1 MAGNSKTVSIPA
13 AAAALTEAWK
23 PQDLAAVN
31 DSVLRLA
38 RLDGE
43 FPWHQHDEDELFL
56 CWQGAFRVEMQ
67 GRDPAE
73 LSAGDLDRRAAR
85 REPPARRRRSRL
97 RSHGRTPRDAAV
109 RKLAL
114 HAKRTGGPA

>member
-1 MAGNSKTVSIPA
+1 VATDAKIISIQD
-13 AAAALTEAWK
+13 AAAALTDAWK

-67 GRDPAE
+67 GRDAAE
-73 LSAGDLDRRAAR
+73 LSAGDLIVVPRGVNHRPVADT
-85 REPPARRRRSRL
+85 PAY
-97 RSHGRTPRDAAV
+97 
-109 RKLAL
+109 AL
-114 HAKRTGGPA
+114 MVELLETQQYGN